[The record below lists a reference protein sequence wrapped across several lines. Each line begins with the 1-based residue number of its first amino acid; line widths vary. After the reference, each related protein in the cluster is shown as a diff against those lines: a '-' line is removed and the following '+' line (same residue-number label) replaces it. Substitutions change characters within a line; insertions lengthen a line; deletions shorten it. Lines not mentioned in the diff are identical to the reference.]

1 MKQAT
6 LARVEAHVFRA
17 PIREPVRTSF
27 GTMAERVAVFVRI
40 EDSDGA
46 RGWGEVW
53 SNFPTA
59 SAEHRALLF
68 ADIVAP
74 RALGKSLDDPVALWA
89 EIDRGLHVLRVQSGD
104 AGALSAAAAG
114 LDLAVHDLRAR
125 KRGLPLWRALGGMV
139 GGGTNDSPVP
149 VYASGLNPGHSGLE
163 TVERTRA
170 AGYRAFKIKVG
181 FGEEV
186 DLGSLR
192 PAARTLRDGERLMVD
207 VNQGWDLR
215 TACATAPKFAEF
227 GLHWIEEP
235 LPADRPFAEWTQ
247 VAACAPTQLAGGEN
261 LRGAGA
267 FQQGIDSGLFGVLQ
281 PDAAKWGGHSGCLP
295 VAKAALA
302 AGRTYCPHFLGGAI
316 GLVHSLHLLAAVR
329 GPGLLEVDANPNPL
343 REGLLGDL
351 MTVTDGRVALPGG
364 QGLGLEPDLKPLA
377 NLRSL
382 HIERRA

>member
-1 MKQAT
+1 MTTAT

-17 PIREPVRTSF
+17 PIAEPVRTSF
-27 GTMAERVAVFVRI
+27 GTMTERVAVFVCV

-74 RALGKSLDDPVALWA
+74 RALGKSLDDPAGLWA
-89 EIDRGLHVLRVQSGD
+89 EIDRALHVLRVQSGD

-114 LDLAVHDLRAR
+114 LDLAIHDLRAR
-125 KRGLPLWRALGGMV
+125 KRSLPLWRALGG
-139 GGGTNDSPVP
+139 TDDSAVP
-149 VYASGLNPGHSGLE
+149 IYGSGLNPGRAAFD
-163 TVERTRA
+163 TVGRLRA

-181 FGEEV
+181 FGAET
-186 DLGSLR
+186 DIGTLR
-192 PAARTLRDGERLMVD
+192 PVARELKAGERLMVD

-215 TACATAPKFAEF
+215 TACTMAPRLAEF

-235 LPADRPFAEWTQ
+235 LVADRPVTEWTQ
-247 VAACAPTQLAGGEN
+247 VVAVAPTQLAGGEN
-261 LRGAGA
+261 LRGAGP
-267 FQQGIDSGLFGVLQ
+267 FQAMIDSGLFGVVQ

-295 VAKAALA
+295 VARATLA

-316 GLVHSLHLLAAVR
+316 GLLHSLHLLAAVR

-351 MTVTDGRVALPGG
+351 MAAREGTVSLPGG
-364 QGLGLEPDLKPLA
+364 QGLGLEPDLKPLL

-382 HIERRA
+382 HIERCA

>member
-1 MKQAT
+1 MTPAT
-6 LARVEAHVFRA
+6 FARVEAHVFHA
-17 PIREPVRTSF
+17 PIKEPVRTSF
-27 GTMAERVAVFVRI
+27 GTMSERVAVFVRI

-68 ADIVAP
+68 TDIVAP
-74 RALGKSLDDPVALWA
+74 RALGKSLDDPAALWA

-114 LDLAVHDLRAR
+114 LDLAIHDLRAR
-125 KRGLPLWRALGGMV
+125 KRGLPLWRSLGGTDD
-139 GGGTNDSPVP
+139 GAVP
-149 VYASGLNPGHSGLE
+149 VYASGLNPGRAALD

-181 FGEEV
+181 FGEET
-186 DLGSLR
+186 DAGSLR
-192 PAARTLRDGERLMVD
+192 PVTKTLKAGERLMVD

-215 TACATAPKFAEF
+215 TACTSAPRFGEF
-227 GLHWIEEP
+227 GLTWIEEP
-235 LPADRPFAEWTQ
+235 LVADRPLAEWTQ
-247 VAACAPTQLAGGEN
+247 VAAVAPTQLAGGEN

-267 FQQGIDSGLFGVLQ
+267 FQRAIDSGIFGVLQ

-295 VAKAALA
+295 VARAALA
-302 AGRTYCPHFLGGAI
+302 AGRVYCPHFLGGAI
-316 GLVHSLHLLAAVR
+316 GLMHSLHLLAAVR

-351 MTVTDGRVALPGG
+351 LTVRDGCVSLPGG
-364 QGLGLEPDLKPLA
+364 QGLGLEPDIKELA
-377 NLRSL
+377 SLRSL
-382 HIERRA
+382 HLERRA

>member
-1 MKQAT
+1 MSAAT
-6 LARVEAHVFRA
+6 LARVEAHVFRT
-17 PIREPVRTSF
+17 PIKEPVRTSF
-27 GTMAERVAVFVRI
+27 GTMTERVAVFVRV

-46 RGWGEVW
+46 HGWGEIW

-74 RALGKSLDDPVALWA
+74 RALGKSLDDPVALWSGINRA
-89 EIDRGLHVLRVQSGD
+89 LHVLRVQSGD

-114 LDLAVHDLRAR
+114 LDLAIHDLGAR
-125 KRGLPLWRALGGMV
+125 KRGLPLWQALGGTD
-139 GGGTNDSPVP
+139 GSPVP
-149 VYASGLNPGHSGLE
+149 AYASGLNPG
-163 TVERTRA
+163 RA
-170 AGYRAFKIKVG
+170 AYDTVGRMRAEGFRAYKIKVG
-181 FGEEV
+181 FGEET

-192 PAARTLRDGERLMVD
+192 PVARELKAGERLMVD
-207 VNQGWDLR
+207 ANQGWDLR
-215 TACATAPKFAEF
+215 TACATALRLAEF
-227 GLHWIEEP
+227 GLTWIEEP
-235 LPADRPFAEWTQ
+235 LLADRPLAEWAQ
-247 VAACAPTQLAGGEN
+247 VAAAAPTQLAGGEN

-267 FQQGIDSGLFGVLQ
+267 FQEMIDCGLFGVVQ

-295 VAKAALA
+295 VARAALA

-351 MTVTDGRVALPGG
+351 LTAREGTVSLPRGP
-364 QGLGLEPDLKPLA
+364 GLGLEPDLKPLA

-382 HIERRA
+382 HIERHA

>member
-1 MKQAT
+1 MNAAT
-6 LARVEAHVFRA
+6 LARVEAHVFHT
-17 PIREPVRTSF
+17 PIAEPIRTSF
-27 GTMAERVAVFVRI
+27 GTMTERVAVFVRV

-46 RGWGEVW
+46 RGWGEIW

-74 RALGKSLDDPVALWA
+74 RVLGKSLDDPVALWSDL
-89 EIDRGLHVLRVQSGD
+89 DRALHVLRVQSGD

-114 LDLAVHDLRAR
+114 LDLAIHDLRAR
-125 KRGLPLWRALGGMV
+125 KRGLPLWRALGQMV
-139 GGGTNDSPVP
+139 GGGTDESPVP
-149 VYASGLNPGHSGLE
+149 VYASGLNPGRAAYD
-163 TVERTRA
+163 TVGRMRA
-170 AGYRAFKIKVG
+170 AGYRAYKIKIG
-181 FGEEV
+181 FGEET

-192 PAARTLRDGERLMVD
+192 PVAQELKTGERLMVD

-215 TACATAPKFAEF
+215 TACAMAPKLAEF

-235 LPADRPFAEWTQ
+235 LLADRPMAEWTQ
-247 VAACAPTQLAGGEN
+247 VAAAAPTQLAAGEN
-261 LRGAGA
+261 LRGAGLLQEA
-267 FQQGIDSGLFGVLQ
+267 IDSGLFGVIQ

-295 VAKAALA
+295 VARAALA
-302 AGRTYCPHFLGGAI
+302 AGRSYCPHFLGGAI

-351 MTVTDGRVALPGG
+351 LTVRDGAVSLPGG
-364 QGLGLEPDLKPLA
+364 QGLGLEPDIKSLA
-377 NLRSL
+377 ALRTL
-382 HIERRA
+382 HLERRA

>member
-1 MKQAT
+1 MNAAT
-6 LARVEAHVFRA
+6 LARVEAHVFHT
-17 PIREPVRTSF
+17 PIAEPIRTSF
-27 GTMAERVAVFVRI
+27 GTMTERVAVFVRV

-46 RGWGEVW
+46 RGWGEIW

-74 RALGKSLDDPVALWA
+74 RVLGKSLDDPVALWSDL
-89 EIDRGLHVLRVQSGD
+89 DRALHVLRVQSGD

-114 LDLAVHDLRAR
+114 LDLAIHDLRAR
-125 KRGLPLWRALGGMV
+125 KRGLPLWRALGQMV
-139 GGGTNDSPVP
+139 GGGTDESPVP
-149 VYASGLNPGHSGLE
+149 VYASGLNPGRAAYD
-163 TVERTRA
+163 TVGRMRA
-170 AGYRAFKIKVG
+170 AGYRAYKIKIG
-181 FGEEV
+181 FGEET

-192 PAARTLRDGERLMVD
+192 PVAQELKTGERLMVD

-215 TACATAPKFAEF
+215 TACAMAPKLAEF

-235 LPADRPFAEWTQ
+235 LLADRPMAEWTQ
-247 VAACAPTQLAGGEN
+247 VAAAAPTQLAAGEN
-261 LRGAGA
+261 LRGAGLLQEA
-267 FQQGIDSGLFGVLQ
+267 IDSGLFGVIQ

-295 VAKAALA
+295 VARAALA
-302 AGRTYCPHFLGGAI
+302 AGRSYCPHFLGGAI

-351 MTVTDGRVALPGG
+351 LTVRDGAVSLPGG
-364 QGLGLEPDLKPLA
+364 QGLGLEPDIKPLLT
-377 NLRSL
+377 LRSL

>member
-1 MKQAT
+1 MSTAT
-6 LARVEAHVFRA
+6 LARAEAHVFRT
-17 PIREPVRTSF
+17 PIKEPVRTSF
-27 GTMAERVAVFVRI
+27 GTMTERVAVFVRV

-46 RGWGEVW
+46 RGWGEIW
-53 SNFPTA
+53 CNFPNA
-59 SAEHRALLF
+59 AAEHRALLF

-89 EIDRGLHVLRVQSGD
+89 EIDRALHVLRVQSGD

-114 LDLAVHDLRAR
+114 LDLAIHDLRAR
-125 KRGLPLWRALGGMV
+125 KRGLPLWRALGG
-139 GGGTNDSPVP
+139 TDDSPLP
-149 VYASGLNPGHSGLE
+149 IYASGLNPGRSAYD
-163 TVERTRA
+163 TVGRMRA

-181 FGEEV
+181 FGTET
-186 DLGSLR
+186 DLDTLR
-192 PAARTLRDGERLMVD
+192 PVARELKPGERLMVD

-215 TACATAPKFAEF
+215 TACATVPKLAEF
-227 GLHWIEEP
+227 GLQWIEEP
-235 LPADRPFAEWTQ
+235 LMADRPLTEWTQ
-247 VAACAPTQLAGGEN
+247 VAAVAPTQLAGGEN
-261 LRGAGA
+261 LRSAGP
-267 FQQGIDSGLFGVLQ
+267 FQKMIDSGLFGVIQ

-295 VAKAALA
+295 VARAALA

-316 GLVHSLHLLAAVR
+316 GLMHSLHLLAAVR

-351 MTVTDGRVALPGG
+351 MAASEGTVSLPGG
-364 QGLGLEPDLKPLA
+364 QGLGLEPDLKPLI